1 MEIII
6 YDPNKLNKIID
17 NPITD
22 YQFTFLNEY
31 NDYISILEIY
41 KYLRSLEKN
50 QYNNLWNFM
59 IIQWNKMHKILKDDS
74 LYKKSK
80 YYHMNYNQIHK
91 NIKLEDLEIQIYE
104 FIGEDK
110 MKLIFFVN
118 CIMLY
123 SK

>member
-41 KYLRSLEKN
+41 KYAPDPFSA
-50 QYNNLWNFM
+50 
-59 IIQWNKMHKILKDDS
+59 
-74 LYKKSK
+74 
-80 YYHMNYNQIHK
+80 K
-91 NIKLEDLEIQIYE
+91 NICITKRKIITY
-104 FIGEDK
+104 
-110 MKLIFFVN
+110 IF
-118 CIMLY
+118 
-123 SK
+123 K